1 MPWLSL
7 SGDGMIDWNT
17 PEDYRKAIESI
28 KEFQKIKTSKIP
40 LLTYQPKSNDL
51 TSWSGKDI

>member
-1 MPWLSL
+1 
-7 SGDGMIDWNT
+7 MIDWNT
-17 PEDYRKAIESI
+17 PENCRKAIESI
-28 KEFQKIKTSKIP
+28 KEFQKIKTSKIL